1 MNKKFSKCDKLY
13 YNKSMR
19 YLMKICYDGSG
30 YSGWQKQ
37 KNAKSVEG
45 VIEDALSIIFGES
58 VDIFASGRTDAGVS
72 ALSQYAHFDCD
83 AKLDKAFVGHV
94 NSLLP
99 RDIRV
104 LELNKVNEH
113 FHARYDVK
121 QKTYVYKFYVS
132 KISLPI
138 YDGTHTQVKVNIDE
152 NVFRKNMAQLIGT
165 HDFTAFCASDT
176 QVKDK
181 VRTIQNV
188 DLVSDGSA
196 YTFTITGD
204 GFLYNMVR
212 IIVGTLIDISSGKI
226 KLTISEIIEKKQ
238 RKLAG
243 KTLAST
249 GLVLYDV
256 KY

>member
-1 MNKKFSKCDKLY
+1 
-13 YNKSMR
+13 
-19 YLMKICYDGSG
+19 MKICYDGRG

-58 VDIFASGRTDAGVS
+58 IDIFASGRTDAGVS
-72 ALSQYAHFDCD
+72 ALCQYAHFDCER
-83 AKLDKAFVGHV
+83 KLDKSFVGHV

-104 LELNKVNEH
+104 LDINKVGDD

-121 QKTYVYKFYVS
+121 QKTYIYKFYIS
-132 KISLPI
+132 KVSLPI
-138 YDGTHTQVKVNIDE
+138 YDGTHTQVKSNIDDE
-152 NVFRKNMAQLIGT
+152 VFRKNMTQLIGT
-165 HDFTAFCASDT
+165 HDFTSFCASDT
-176 QVKDK
+176 QVVDK
-181 VRTIQNV
+181 VRTIYHV
-188 DLVSDGSA
+188 ELTSDGSA
-196 YTFTITGD
+196 YTFKITGN

-226 KLTISEIIEKKQ
+226 NLSMSDIIDKKQ
-238 RKLAG
+238 RGFAG
-243 KTLAST
+243 KTLSST